1 MRVEQD
7 EEGNYWLV
15 IESKEDLEEF
25 KKMILEAFRKLEEE
39 KKKKRKKDNNPI
51 ENK

>member
-1 MRVEQD
+1 MRIEQD

-15 IESKEDLEEF
+15 IEDKKDLEEF

-39 KKKKRKKDNNPI
+39 KKKKRKKIITP
-51 ENK
+51 